1 MIFIQGPGGR
11 RGSNRRSSIGP
22 YGSIKEMGLQHK
34 IIDKIF
40 FCMSRK
46 SRIGLFFSIEM
57 IMQVFGLVSLVS
69 TIMLLIKIGFPLQA
83 VILLLLSVRIGIR
96 GNEKFLIINLLSM
109 LVSQSSSYKPGDPRF
124 SELRLDLKS
133 GRWTLHFWRWLQW
146 LNSWFCW
153 GFPTLGRL
161 ATSSARFSFNLSN
174 LGTAGQSVEFQHMC
188 YQLCIVVP
196 SSPLSH
202 EIIEYI
208 FSVEKTPQGFQAD
221 EDHQWV
227 GESLHSGVSV

>member
-1 MIFIQGPGGR
+1 MR
-11 RGSNRRSSIGP
+11 N
-22 YGSIKEMGLQHK
+22 
-34 IIDKIF
+34 
-40 FCMSRK
+40 
-46 SRIGLFFSIEM
+46 
-57 IMQVFGLVSLVS
+57 
-69 TIMLLIKIGFPLQA
+69 
-83 VILLLLSVRIGIR
+83 
-96 GNEKFLIINLLSM
+96 FLIINLLSM

-196 SSPLSH
+196 PSPLSWNNW
-202 EIIEYI
+202 IYFFCRKNSTRLSSRWRPSI
-208 FSVEKTPQGFQAD
+208 FWWKP
-221 EDHQWV
+221 
-227 GESLHSGVSV
+227 SLWCVCVVSTSPEFYPPPG